1 MQPNQKNSYDQVP
14 YESLPV
20 QGSHPDR
27 LYTLARLP
35 GLQAPAIAT
44 CRVLELGCAGGGN
57 LIPMAL
63 ERPGARF
70 TGVDLSAVQ
79 IADGDALIQ
88 SLQLDNVK
96 LMAMSVTDIDESFG
110 QFDYIIA
117 HGLYSWVPSQVQEKI
132 LQICK
137 RNLAPQGVA
146 YVSYNTLP
154 GWRTRGMIRD
164 LMRYHAMKFPE
175 PLQRVQ
181 EARTILEFLAKGVPQ
196 ENNPYGDLM
205 RSEVDLLRGAPDYYI
220 LHEHLDELN
229 EPIYFH
235 EFIERAQ
242 RQGLQYLADAD
253 ITSMMGS
260 RFPPQVA
267 DMARRIATD
276 AIRQEQL
283 MDFLTNRTFRQTL
296 LVHAEQP
303 IDRMITVQRLQD
315 LWVSSTARPQSAKPN
330 LAEGAVE
337 KFCTPAGMCVNT
349 PKAITKSALVTLAA
363 CGPAAMQLAD
373 LMSSAFAR
381 LNPLAAK
388 QPGPQDFEALAGDLM
403 HAYAMG
409 IVQLHAGASPF
420 TVEPSSRPQASRL
433 ARHQARSGPRITTLR
448 HELIVVPEAIRALIP
463 LLDGSRTVAE
473 IAGAIKAQGP
483 AALSRF
489 ADPAALKTAVQDIAR
504 MALIVE

>member
-1 MQPNQKNSYDQVP
+1 MQPTQKNSYDEVP

-27 LYTLARLP
+27 LFTLARLP
-35 GLQAPAIAT
+35 GVEAPALAT

-63 ERPGARF
+63 ERPGAQF

-79 IADGDALIQ
+79 VADAAALIQ
-88 SLQLDNVK
+88 ALQLDNVK
-96 LMAMSVTDIDESFG
+96 VMAMSVTDIDESFG

-137 RNLAPQGVA
+137 RNLSPQGVA

-181 EARTILEFLAKGVPQ
+181 EARTVLEFLGKGVPQ

-235 EFIERAQ
+235 EFIDRAQ
-242 RQGLQYLADAD
+242 RHGLQYLADAD

-260 RFPPQVA
+260 RFPPQVG
-267 DMARRIATD
+267 DMVRRIATD

-303 IDRMITVQRLQD
+303 IDRKITVERLQG
-315 LWVSSTARPQSAKPN
+315 LWVSSTAQPQSAKPN
-330 LAEGAVE
+330 LAEGAFE
-337 KFCTPAGMCVNT
+337 NFCTPAGMCVNT
-349 PKAITKSALVTLAA
+349 AKAITKSALITLAA
-363 CGPAAMQLAD
+363 CGPSAMQIND
-373 LMSSAFAR
+373 LMSSAFGR
-381 LNPLAAK
+381 LNPFGAK
-388 QPGPQDFEALAGDLM
+388 QPGPQDFETLAGDLM
-403 HAYAMG
+403 HGNAMG

-420 TVEPSSRPQASRL
+420 SVELGVRPQASRL
-433 ARHQARSGPRITTLR
+433 ARHQARNGPRITTLQ
-448 HELIVVPEAIRALIP
+448 HESIVVPEAIRALIP

-473 IAGAIKAQGP
+473 IAAAIKAQGT

-489 ADPAALKTAVQDIAR
+489 ADRDALQTAVKDIAR
-504 MALIVE
+504 LALIVD